1 MLDISS
7 LSPEQQAEMRRVF
20 PEEFAENATPSV
32 TSYSVEEPIINADII
47 RETPD
52 IEDADFEEVENILE
66 EVITVEELIETTPT
80 PSLDVAAL
88 IEEADLVIAN
98 AVIPEERLD
107 IPVIIPEVKA
117 EPVKVQYSRFKGAFW
132 FEIVQQQEII
142 LAGLGGIG
150 SYVNFALSR
159 LGPRALYLFDDDKF
173 ESHNMSGQFV
183 SKNDIN
189 KFKVEVAKKYSQN
202 FSNYNPYIYPQKY
215 IKDACM
221 RTKVMICGF
230 DNMKARKDFYESWK
244 SNIIPEN
251 AHEYLFIDGRLLA
264 EEYQIICLTGDDTFY
279 QSEYERNFLFSD
291 EEVIEVDCTMKQTS
305 HMAMM
310 IGAEMTKYF
319 INFCNNLSVS
329 NFPRRL
335 PFYVHH
341 NALMNTY
348 EFKY

>member
-1 MLDISS
+1 
-7 LSPEQQAEMRRVF
+7 MRRVF
-20 PEEFAENATPSV
+20 PEEFAESTPFLA
-32 TSYSVEEPIINADII
+32 TSYSVNEEATPTMQEENAV
-47 RETPD
+47 
-52 IEDADFEEVENILE
+52 EDVSFEEIKNILE
-66 EVITVEELIETTPT
+66 EVITIEEFIETPAIST
-80 PSLDVAAL
+80 PSIDIAAL
-88 IEEADLVIAN
+88 VEDVDEI
-98 AVIPEERLD
+98 LD
-107 IPVIIPEVKA
+107 TPIISETKSK
-117 EPVKVQYSRFKGAFW
+117 PVKVQYSRFKGADW
-132 FEIVQQQEII
+132 FEIVQEQEII

-159 LGPRALYLFDDDKF
+159 LGPRALYLFDDDRF

-189 KFKVEVAKKYSQN
+189 KFKVEVAKNYSYN

-215 IKDACM
+215 IKDECM
-221 RTKVMICGF
+221 KTKVMICGF

-264 EEYQIICLTGDDTFY
+264 EEYQIICLTGDDVFY
-279 QSEYERNFLFSD
+279 QAEYERDFLFSD
-291 EEVIEVDCTMKQTS
+291 EEVVEVDCTMKQTS
-305 HMAMM
+305 HMAML

-319 INFCNNLSVS
+319 INFCNNLSPH

-335 PFYVHH
+335 PFYTHH

>member
-1 MLDISS
+1 MDISS
-7 LSPEQQAEMRRVF
+7 LSPEQQEEMRRVF
-20 PEEFAENATPSV
+20 PEEFAESTPFLA
-32 TSYSVEEPIINADII
+32 TSYSVNEEATPTMQEENAV
-47 RETPD
+47 
-52 IEDADFEEVENILE
+52 EDVSFEEIKNILE
-66 EVITVEELIETTPT
+66 EVITIEEFIETPAIST
-80 PSLDVAAL
+80 PSIDVAAL
-88 IEEADLVIAN
+88 VEEVDEI
-98 AVIPEERLD
+98 LD
-107 IPVIIPEVKA
+107 TPIISETKSK
-117 EPVKVQYSRFKGAFW
+117 PVKVQYSRFKGADW
-132 FEIVQQQEII
+132 FDIVQQQEII

-159 LGPRALYLFDDDKF
+159 LGPKALYLFDDDRF

-189 KFKVEVAKKYSQN
+189 KFKVEVAKNYSYN

-215 IKDACM
+215 IKDECM
-221 RTKVMICGF
+221 KTKVMICGF

-264 EEYQIICLTGDDTFY
+264 EEYQIICLTGDDVFY
-279 QSEYERNFLFSD
+279 QAEYERDFLFSD
-291 EEVIEVDCTMKQTS
+291 EEVVEVDCTMKQTS
-305 HMAMM
+305 HMAML

-335 PFYVHH
+335 PFYTHH

>member
-1 MLDISS
+1 MLFFV
-7 LSPEQQAEMRRVF
+7 LKCNCV
-20 PEEFAENATPSV
+20 
-32 TSYSVEEPIINADII
+32 
-47 RETPD
+47 
-52 IEDADFEEVENILE
+52 L
-66 EVITVEELIETTPT
+66 
-80 PSLDVAAL
+80 
-88 IEEADLVIAN
+88 
-98 AVIPEERLD
+98 
-107 IPVIIPEVKA
+107 
-117 EPVKVQYSRFKGAFW
+117 
-132 FEIVQQQEII
+132 
-142 LAGLGGIG
+142 
-150 SYVNFALSR
+150 

-173 ESHNMSGQFV
+173 ESHNISGQFV

-202 FSNYNPYIYPQKY
+202 FSNYNPSIYPQKY

-221 RTKVMICGF
+221 KTKVMICGF

-329 NFPRRL
+329 NFQRRL

>member
-1 MLDISS
+1 MDISS
-7 LSPEQQAEMRRVF
+7 LSPEQQEEMRRVF
-20 PEEFAENATPSV
+20 PEEFAESTPFLA
-32 TSYSVEEPIINADII
+32 TSYSVNEEATPTMQEENAV
-47 RETPD
+47 
-52 IEDADFEEVENILE
+52 EDVSFEEIKNILE
-66 EVITVEELIETTPT
+66 EVITIEEFIETPAIST
-80 PSLDVAAL
+80 PSIDVAAL
-88 IEEADLVIAN
+88 VEEVDEI
-98 AVIPEERLD
+98 LD
-107 IPVIIPEVKA
+107 TPIISETKSK
-117 EPVKVQYSRFKGAFW
+117 PVKVQYSRFKGADW
-132 FEIVQQQEII
+132 FEIVQEQEII

-159 LGPRALYLFDDDKF
+159 LGPRALYLFDDDRF

-189 KFKVEVAKKYSQN
+189 KFKVEVAKNYSYN

-215 IKDACM
+215 IKDECM
-221 RTKVMICGF
+221 KTKVMICGF

-264 EEYQIICLTGDDTFY
+264 EEYQIICLTGDDVFY
-279 QSEYERNFLFSD
+279 QAEYERDFLFSD
-291 EEVIEVDCTMKQTS
+291 EEVVEVDCTMKQTS
-305 HMAMM
+305 HMAML

-319 INFCNNLSVS
+319 INFCNNLSPH

-335 PFYVHH
+335 PFYTHH

>member
-47 RETPD
+47 RETFN

-66 EVITVEELIETTPT
+66 EAVIVEELIETAPT

-98 AVIPEERLD
+98 AAIPEERLD

-117 EPVKVQYSRFKGAFW
+117 EPVKVQYSRFKGADW
-132 FEIVQQQEII
+132 FEIVQEQEII

-159 LGPRALYLFDDDKF
+159 LGPRALYLFDDDRF

-189 KFKVEVAKKYSQN
+189 KFKVEVAKNHSYN
-202 FSNYNPYIYPQKY
+202 FSNYNTCIYPQKY
-215 IKDACM
+215 IKDRCIK
-221 RTKVMICGF
+221 TKVMICGF
-230 DNMKARKDFYESWK
+230 DNMKARKDFY
-244 SNIIPEN
+244 
-251 AHEYLFIDGRLLA
+251 
-264 EEYQIICLTGDDTFY
+264 
-279 QSEYERNFLFSD
+279 
-291 EEVIEVDCTMKQTS
+291 
-305 HMAMM
+305 
-310 IGAEMTKYF
+310 
-319 INFCNNLSVS
+319 
-329 NFPRRL
+329 
-335 PFYVHH
+335 
-341 NALMNTY
+341 
-348 EFKY
+348 